1 MNEILRELYLADN
14 KLMPSDGIQLGN
26 MLKFNH
32 KLALLDLRNNH
43 LQVCI
48 SFYIEYTMYMYLP
61 RPKWRVLHCTR
72 YWMDNPADPLHPKQ
86 DNCSTPTSIYCK
98 L

>member
-43 LQVCI
+43 LQVCCGT
-48 SFYIEYTMYMYLP
+48 IEHYVNHTLP
-61 RPKWRVLHCTR
+61 AFIKFLKARFVPVFEESKGNTFVVF
-72 YWMDNPADPLHPKQ
+72 
-86 DNCSTPTSIYCK
+86 
-98 L
+98 

>member
-43 LQVCI
+43 LQV
-48 SFYIEYTMYMYLP
+48 Y
-61 RPKWRVLHCTR
+61 
-72 YWMDNPADPLHPKQ
+72 
-86 DNCSTPTSIYCK
+86 PTSTYKMPNITELLMSLPDSMMLPWMYNQVKTTNVLLLCFHA
-98 L
+98 